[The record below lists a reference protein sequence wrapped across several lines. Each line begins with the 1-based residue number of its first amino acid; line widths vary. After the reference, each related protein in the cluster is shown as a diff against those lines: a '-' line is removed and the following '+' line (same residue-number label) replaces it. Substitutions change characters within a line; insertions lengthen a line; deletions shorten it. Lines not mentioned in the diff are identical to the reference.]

1 MVTSSVNRANPDKP
15 ERLAIIT
22 HEYFPVLSGGTI
34 MVEKLAAELGKL
46 GWEVDVLTCRI
57 GTEFP
62 HYERC
67 DGFDVYRFSTGRR
80 STADSTLFELL
91 SYFGSGL
98 PQMLAHARKRR
109 YTMLFPIFAIPSGL
123 IGLTLSKLL
132 RIPTVVFV
140 DAGDTP
146 GLESTMKTYVQYLAG
161 VFRMVV
167 NRSRAVVVCEGLEDL
182 VEPYLNHRRFT
193 AIPNGTVLPAA
204 EAHPNRNGAVLQLL
218 SIGRLVLRKG
228 FLEIVEALGIVRRQ
242 RSDFHLRIVG
252 YGRAEDEIRRVLE
265 EHSIADNVSLLG
277 RVEYQQLGEYFLN
290 SDAYLFYGD
299 REGSSLA
306 MIEAGAYGLP
316 VIASD
321 HPGNRTYVKNGESG
335 FLVEYKNPE
344 ALAQAILFMLEHRED
359 LPEMGRRSR
368 DIAKM
373 YSWSNIAARYDDL
386 LRAALG
392 RS

>member
-1 MVTSSVNRANPDKP
+1 VVTGISNKTGYGVS

-22 HEYFPVLSGGTI
+22 HEYYPVLSGGTI
-34 MVEKLAAELGKL
+34 MAEKLAAELSRL
-46 GWEVDVLTCRI
+46 GWEVDILTTRI
-57 GTEFP
+57 GTTFP
-62 HYERC
+62 KHERC
-67 DGFDVYRFSTGRR
+67 DNFDVYRFPTARQSTG
-80 STADSTLFELL
+80 DSTLFELL
-91 SYFGSGL
+91 SYFGLGL

-123 IGLTLSKLL
+123 LGLTLSRLL
-132 RIPTVVFV
+132 RVPSVVFV

-146 GLESTMKTYVQYLAG
+146 GLESTMKTYVQYLAA
-161 VFRMVV
+161 VFRLVV
-167 NRSRAVVVCEGLEDL
+167 NHSQAVVVCEGLEDL

-204 EAHPNRNGAVLQLL
+204 EAHPNQNGASLQLL

-228 FLEIVEALGIVRRQ
+228 FLEIIKALSIVRRK
-242 RSDFHLRIVG
+242 RDDFHLRIVG

-265 EHSIADNVSLLG
+265 DHSILDNVSLLG
-277 RVEYQQLGEYFLN
+277 RVEYRQLGEYILN

-316 VIASD
+316 IIASD

-344 ALAQAILFMLEHRED
+344 SLARAILFMLEHREK
-359 LPEMGRRSR
+359 LPDMGRNSR
-368 DIAKM
+368 EIATT
-373 YSWSNIAARYDDL
+373 YSWANIAARYDSF
-386 LRAALG
+386 LRGYLG
-392 RS
+392 KS

>member
-1 MVTSSVNRANPDKP
+1 MA
-15 ERLAIIT
+15 
-22 HEYFPVLSGGTI
+22 
-34 MVEKLAAELGKL
+34 EKLAAELSKL
-46 GWEVDVLTCRI
+46 GWEVDILTARI

-62 HYERC
+62 EYEHC
-67 DGFDVYRFSTGRR
+67 DGFDVYRFATARR
-80 STADSTLFELL
+80 STADSSLFELL
-91 SYFGSGL
+91 SYFCLGL
-98 PQMLAHARKRR
+98 PQMLALARKRR

-123 IGLTLSKLL
+123 IGLILSKLL
-132 RIPTVVFV
+132 NIPSVVFV

-146 GLESTMKTYVQYLAG
+146 GLESTMKNYVRYLTS
-161 VFRMVV
+161 VFRLVV

-193 AIPNGTVLPAA
+193 AIPNGTVLPPE
-204 EAHPNRNGAVLQLL
+204 EAHPNRNGADLQLL

-228 FLEIVEALGIVRRQ
+228 FREIVTALSIVRSK

-252 YGRAEDEIRRVLE
+252 YGRAEDEIRQVLE
-265 EHSIADNVSLLG
+265 EHSIFENVSLLG
-277 RVEYQQLGEYFLN
+277 RVEYERLGEYFLS

-316 VIASD
+316 IMASD
-321 HPGNRTYVKNGESG
+321 HPGNRTYVRNGESG

-344 ALAQAILFMLEHRED
+344 SLARAILTMLEHRDD
-359 LPEMGRRSR
+359 LPRMGQKSR
-368 DIAKM
+368 AIAQE
-373 YSWSNIAARYDDL
+373 YSWANVAARYDQF
-386 LRAALG
+386 LREALR